1 MGIFSNEEGMKK
13 EKTTITG
20 TEERKNTL
28 ICCFFEFSRASFF
41 LFSASS

>member
-20 TEERKNTL
+20 TEERKKYL
-28 ICCFFEFSRASFF
+28 D
-41 LFSASS
+41 LLLL